1 MANAGI
7 LSAYQQTAVQGASQ
21 IGLVIALY
29 DTIIR
34 DFRRAMEAM
43 DRGNVE
49 TRVHELNHALTV
61 IAHLKSVLDH
71 RNGGEVATRFDHFY
85 EVAQGMVLSVNV
97 YASKETLANLIGMF
111 GTTRA
116 AWHQAELHLKK

>member
-1 MANAGI
+1 MGNAGI
-7 LSAYQQTAVQGASQ
+7 LSAYRQTAVQGASQ

-34 DFRRAMEAM
+34 DFRRAMDAI
-43 DRGNVE
+43 DRGDVE

-71 RNGGEVATRFDHFY
+71 RNGGEAATRFDQFY
-85 EVAQGMVLSVNV
+85 EIAQGMVLSVNV
-97 YASKETLANLIGMF
+97 YASKETLTNLIGMF
-111 GTTRA
+111 SATRS
-116 AWHQAELHLKK
+116 AWHQAELQPKK